1 MIKENMDNLKCA
13 NCKCFSKNKN
23 AKDGTCQKWKARCGG
38 QRVNSEDFCSD
49 FEKKID
55 KDWLM
60 NITKTWITLTKLR
73 KHSNIIVQTTTIY
86 SKDVKGSEI
95 FSLVLFPV
103 NKIIFLLP

>member
-1 MIKENMDNLKCA
+1 MFMKCKYVGSNIIFKWEECRIRGVLTNDKENMDNLKCA

-55 KDWLM
+55 KD
-60 NITKTWITLTKLR
+60 
-73 KHSNIIVQTTTIY
+73 
-86 SKDVKGSEI
+86 
-95 FSLVLFPV
+95 
-103 NKIIFLLP
+103 